1 MNCGKFNGNCFS
13 ILAGFLMS
21 IQGVFNTRC
30 GEKIGL
36 WETNIIVQITGFFF
50 TLIILLIVGNGDF
63 KKITQVNKIYL
74 LGGIIGVLIIYSVMR
89 GISDLG
95 PTYSVST
102 ILVAQLITAA
112 LIDFFG
118 LFGAEKISFH
128 YTKIIGVIFM
138 IAGIILFKLKG

>member
-1 MNCGKFNGNCFS
+1 MLGIVFS
-13 ILAGFLMS
+13 ILAGLLMS

-30 GEKIGL
+30 SEKIGL
-36 WETNIIVQITGFFF
+36 WETNIVVQITGFIF

-63 KKITQVNKIYL
+63 KKITQVNKLYL
-74 LGGIIGVLIIYSVMR
+74 LGGIIGVLIIYFVMR

-95 PTYSVST
+95 PTYSIST

-112 LIDFFG
+112 FIDFFG

-128 YTKIIGVIFM
+128 FTKIIGVILM
-138 IAGIILFKLKG
+138 ISGIIVFKLKG